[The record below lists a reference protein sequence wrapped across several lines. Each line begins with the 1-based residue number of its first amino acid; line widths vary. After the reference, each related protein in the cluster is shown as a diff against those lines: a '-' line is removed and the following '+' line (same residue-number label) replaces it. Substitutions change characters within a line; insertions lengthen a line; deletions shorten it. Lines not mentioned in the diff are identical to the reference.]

1 MRIAFTHNL
10 RLTDSEDEA
19 EFDSVETV
27 DAIADALRAGGHEVE
42 KLEVTGPASRL
53 AARIESYGP
62 DLIFNSAEGRRGRA
76 REAFYPA
83 MFEELGFPYTG
94 SDAYVLTVTL
104 DKWLTKLV
112 LGKRGIDTPRA
123 QLVTPDEYRR
133 MRDPGTLGLAL
144 PVIVKPNYEGSS
156 KGIADEAVVRD
167 ARALAELLPRALR
180 AYPSGVLVEEF
191 VAGLDVTVPFLEGR
205 GDEGVLLPVDYV
217 VDPPARSRF
226 NLYDYRLKSAEANRV
241 AVRCPPDQPRDV
253 VSRLRHI
260 SKMAARAL
268 GLRDVGRID
277 FRIGEDGRIYLLE
290 VNALPSLEPGASL
303 FAAAAREGLDYGETL
318 HAIVESAAKR
328 QGLVVKPGA
337 RRRRPADPLR
347 IGFTFNVKRVD
358 SKSGNDAEAEYDA
371 PETIDA
377 IKEALESY
385 GQVMLFEADAELPR
399 QLMQTPVDLVFN
411 IAEGVAG
418 RNREAAVPALCELMG
433 IPYTGSDAATLS
445 IALDKALSKR
455 VLLQHGIL
463 TAEFQVME
471 TGRERLSSKLKFPLI
486 VKPNQEG
493 SSKGVS
499 ASASVVDDEDGLRA
513 VVRELIDRYRQPAL
527 IEVYIPGREFT
538 VGLLGDRRPRV
549 LPPMEILFKDKSNQ
563 RPVYDYQIK
572 QEWEKHVAYQC
583 PAQLSPAELKAIE
596 RVCRETFAALDCRDV
611 ARVDLRVKP
620 NGDIYVIEVNP
631 LPGLTPGYSDL
642 CLIAS
647 AAGIE
652 YRTLIGE
659 ILEGGLKRLREKRRE
674 AKTEARTEVKAE
686 AKSDSAKA
694 GTPAPI
700 ATTNG
705 NGASAANAANAAV
718 SANGGTASPPATA
731 TATERTPGPAV
742 AGAPPTPAPE

>member
-10 RLTDSEDEA
+10 RLSDSEDEA
-19 EFDSVETV
+19 EFDSAETV
-27 DAIADALRAGGHEVE
+27 DAIAAGLRAGGHEIE
-42 KLEVTGPASRL
+42 KIEVTGPASRL
-53 AARIESYGP
+53 AERIESFTP
-62 DLIFNSAEGRRGRA
+62 DLIFNTAEGRRGRA
-76 REAFYPA
+76 RAAFSPA
-83 MFEELGFPYTG
+83 LFEELGFAYTG

-112 LGKRGIDTPRA
+112 LAQKGIDTPRA
-123 QLVTPDEYRR
+123 RLVTPDEYRR
-133 MRDPGTLGLAL
+133 AKDPGTLGLAL

-156 KGIADEAVVRD
+156 KGSGDEAVVRD
-167 ARALAELLPRALR
+167 ARALAEVLPQALR
-180 AYPSGVLVEEF
+180 AYPNGVLVEEF
-191 VAGLDVTVPFLEGR
+191 VAGTDVTVPLLEGR
-205 GDEGVLLPVDYV
+205 GDEGVLLPVDYL
-217 VDPPARSRF
+217 VDPSAKSRF
-226 NLYDYRLKSAEANRV
+226 NLYDYRLKSAEANKV
-241 AVRCPPDQPRDV
+241 SVRCPPDLPRDV
-253 VSRLRHI
+253 VSRLRAI

-268 GLRDVGRID
+268 GIRDLGRID
-277 FRIGEDGRIYLLE
+277 FRVGEDGRLYLLE

-303 FAAAAREGLDYGETL
+303 YAAAAREGLDYGETL
-318 HAIVESAAKR
+318 HAVVESAALR

-337 RRRRPADPLR
+337 RRRRPAEPLR

-358 SKSGNDAEAEYDA
+358 TKGGNDAEAEYDA

-377 IKEALESY
+377 IREALESY
-385 GQVMLFEADAELPR
+385 GHQVLPFEATAELPR
-399 QLMQTPVDLVFN
+399 QLMETPVDLVFN

-455 VLLQHGIL
+455 VLMQHGIL

-527 IEVYIPGREFT
+527 VEVYIPGREFT

-549 LPPMEILFKDKSNQ
+549 LPPMEILFKDRNNP
-563 RPVYDYQIK
+563 RPVYDFQIK

-583 PAQLSPAELKAIE
+583 PADLTPAEMKGIE
-596 RVCRETFAALDCRDV
+596 RVARETFAALDCRDV
-611 ARVDLRVKP
+611 ARVDLRMTAK
-620 NGDIYVIEVNP
+620 GDIYVIEVNP

-642 CLIAS
+642 CLIAQ

-674 AKTEARTEVKAE
+674 AKSE
-686 AKSDSAKA
+686 AKLEAKGEAKPEAKA
-694 GTPAPI
+694 NDQKGAGGGNGTGS
-700 ATTNG
+700 TNG
-705 NGASAANAANAAV
+705 NGGGSADK
-718 SANGGTASPPATA
+718 
-731 TATERTPGPAV
+731 
-742 AGAPPTPAPE
+742 TPAPAATSSDDASSPQTE